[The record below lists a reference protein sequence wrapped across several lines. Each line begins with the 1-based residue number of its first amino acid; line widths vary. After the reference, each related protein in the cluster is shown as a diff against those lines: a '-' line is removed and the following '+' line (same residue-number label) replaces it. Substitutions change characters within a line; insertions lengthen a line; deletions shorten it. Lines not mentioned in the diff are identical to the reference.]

1 MAVFTD
7 EGKTYHVRVGK
18 GDIGRYVLLP
28 GDPFRTDLIASYFDD
43 AKLVAHNR
51 DGRFGS
57 ELTRRIGL

>member
-28 GDPFRTDLIASYFDD
+28 GDPFRTDLIASYFC
-43 AKLVAHNR
+43 LLYTSPSPR
-51 DGRFGS
+51 DRG
-57 ELTRRIGL
+57 

>member
-28 GDPFRTDLIASYFDD
+28 GDPFLSVLISSYFDV
-43 AKLVAHNR
+43 AMLVAHNR
-51 DGRFGS
+51 
-57 ELTRRIGL
+57 EHKT